1 MGLGHAERA
10 LLHRPGEPITINA
23 PQVESMQ
30 VRQMNNVVDA
40 ILDRLGIYRPGGEDV
55 SGHKALDLLLG
66 QDLTIYLHEPEP

>member
-1 MGLGHAERA
+1 
-10 LLHRPGEPITINA
+10 
-23 PQVESMQ
+23 
-30 VRQMNNVVDA
+30 MNNVVDA